1 MDTAQDVGVIYI
13 LLYDPLLNETV
24 AQRTTGSNGTNYPFR
39 FTDIPSGEYEIV
51 AGTDADND
59 LFICDAGEACGA
71 WLTVDQP
78 IRISLDSDVTNL
90 DFPVEYLVSLPT
102 INSTE
107 QPAIIKSRRR
117 IMTGRN

>member
-1 MDTAQDVGVIYI
+1 M
-13 LLYDPLLNETV
+13 
-24 AQRTTGSNGTNYPFR
+24 
-39 FTDIPSGEYEIV
+39 

-59 LFICDAGEACGA
+59 FYICDAGEACGA

-107 QPAIIKSRRR
+107 QPAVIKSRRR
-117 IMTGRN
+117 AVEDQ